1 MEKQKKINT
10 LFKNIQRTVN
20 DKVSRL
26 EIKKINTLFKNIQK
40 TVIDKVSRLE
50 INNNNLRQSNFFIRS
65 LTWGLISTSGLTI
78 TWLALAYTEEIVIVK
93 GKLEPIGDVKII
105 NIPSGG
111 VVKDILVKNG
121 DEVSRKQ
128 ILLVL
133 DNKISQE
140 NVNSLEKQMMKKKAE
155 LELKKEEKI
164 KLIDL
169 YTSKLKFLN
178 NEFKIK
184 KDIKNRFKELFEEGA
199 LPELSYLEKLS
210 DMNSLKG
217 KIVENEI
224 NLKRQSL
231 ILSQG
236 IKRLE
241 SDISELVAKRLE
253 AEVLLEYKS
262 IKSPVD
268 GMVFDMKPRNIGFV
282 AKSNFTIMKIVPFN
296 KLEADI
302 KIPSSKIGYIKV
314 GMPVDISI
322 DSFPANDFAPLGGII
337 KTIGSDVLDSN
348 QQELN
353 KEYFFPGSI
362 KLNSQSLILN
372 DGKELP
378 LQVGMSLKA
387 NIKLR
392 KVSYLKLLLGSF
404 RDKAESIKS
413 I

>member
-1 MEKQKKINT
+1 MENLKKLNS
-10 LFKNIQRTVN
+10 LFKNIKS
-20 DKVSRL
+20 KVK
-26 EIKKINTLFKNIQK
+26 EKISK
-40 TVIDKVSRLE
+40 LE
-50 INNNNLRQSNFFIRS
+50 INNINLRQSNFFIRS

-78 TWLALAYTEEIVIVK
+78 TWLAFAYTEEIIIVR

-121 DEVSRKQ
+121 EEVSKDQ

-133 DNKISQE
+133 DNEILEE
-140 NVNSLEKQMMKKKAE
+140 NVNSLENQIKQKKAQ

-169 YTSKLKFLN
+169 YTSKLRFLN
-178 NEFKIK
+178 NEFRL
-184 KDIKNRFKELFEEGA
+184 KDNIKNRFQELFEEGA
-199 LPELSYLEKLS
+199 LSELDYLEKIS
-210 DMNSLKG
+210 EMNSLEG
-217 KIVENEI
+217 EIVENDI

-231 ILSQG
+231 ILSQQ
-236 IKRLE
+236 IKQIE
-241 SDISELVAKRLE
+241 SELSELEAKGVE

-262 IKSPVD
+262 IKSPVN
-268 GMVFDMKPRNIGFV
+268 GVIFDMKPRNIGFV
-282 AKSNFTIMKIVPFN
+282 AQSNFSIMKIVPFN
-296 KLEADI
+296 KLEADV
-302 KIPSSKIGYIKV
+302 KIPSSKIGLIKV

-322 DSFPANDFAPLGGII
+322 DSFPANDFAPLEGIVES
-337 KTIGSDVLDSN
+337 IGSDVLDLNEENN
-348 QQELN
+348 Q
-353 KEYFFPGSI
+353 EYFFPGSI
-362 KLNSQSLILN
+362 KLNSQSLLLN
-372 DGKELP
+372 NGNELP

-404 RDKAESIKS
+404 RDKADSIKS